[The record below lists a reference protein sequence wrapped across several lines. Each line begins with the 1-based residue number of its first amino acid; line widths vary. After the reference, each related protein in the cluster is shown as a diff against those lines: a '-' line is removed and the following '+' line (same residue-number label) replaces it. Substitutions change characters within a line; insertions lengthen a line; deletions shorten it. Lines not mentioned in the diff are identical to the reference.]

1 VVDVLDV
8 SGLTTTY
15 HTERGP
21 LRALEDVDLSIE
33 ANETYGLVGESGA
46 GKSTVARAVMGMI
59 DEPGEITS
67 GDITYRGRDLR
78 GLSEKEF
85 RDVRGAEIAMIFQ
98 DPSEALN
105 PVLTVGEQ
113 LKRAVRYNDE
123 ENRSEEELEN
133 DIVEMMETVHIPDP
147 ASRLDDYPVQFS
159 GGMSQRVMIA
169 MALLC
174 DPDLLIADEPTTNL
188 DVTIGAHILELL
200 DDIQAERDL
209 SIVFITHNMGIVAN
223 HCDRV
228 GIMYAGRKVEEG
240 PIERVFDD
248 PHHPYTRDLLECIPR
263 PDLGD
268 VDRLTTIEG
277 TMPTPIELPDTCY
290 YANRCPMATDECWE
304 RRPQLEQTRDK
315 KDHSAACYYSEDVA

>member
-1 VVDVLDV
+1 MLEISD
-8 SGLTTTY
+8 LTTTY

-21 LRALEDVDLSIE
+21 LRALEDVDLSIG

-59 DEPGEITS
+59 QEPGEISS
-67 GDITYRGRDLR
+67 GEIAYRGTDLR
-78 GLSEKEF
+78 TLSEKEF
-85 RDVRGAEIAMIFQ
+85 RKVRGREIAMIFQ

-113 LKRAVRYNDE
+113 LKRAVRYNDDE
-123 ENRSEEELEN
+123 DRSEAELEE
-133 DIVEMMETVHIPDP
+133 DIIDTLETVHIPDP
-147 ASRLDDYPVQFS
+147 AARLDDYPVQFS

-200 DDIQAERDL
+200 DDLQSERDL
-209 SIVFITHNMGIVAN
+209 SIVLITHNMGIVAN
-223 HCDRV
+223 YCDRV

-240 PIERVFDD
+240 PIERVFDE
-248 PHHPYTRDLLECIPR
+248 PSHPYTRDLLECIPR

-277 TMPTPIELPDTCY
+277 AMPTPIELPDACY
-290 YANRCPMATDECWE
+290 YANRCPMATDECWQSM
-304 RRPQLEQTRDK
+304 PQLETIPEHD
-315 KDHSAACYYSEDVA
+315 DHAAACYYSEDVA